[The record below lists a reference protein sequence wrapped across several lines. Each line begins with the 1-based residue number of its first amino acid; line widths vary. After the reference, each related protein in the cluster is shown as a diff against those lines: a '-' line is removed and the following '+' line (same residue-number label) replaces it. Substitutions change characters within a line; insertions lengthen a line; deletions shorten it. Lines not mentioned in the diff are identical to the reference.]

1 MKTISVMIVDDHP
14 IVREGLTSILECE
27 EDIQV
32 VAEAADGAEAVEKVR
47 SIQPD
52 IMLIDMRMPV
62 VNGVS
67 AIRQIRAFDDRIRF
81 IILTTYNNEEYVF
94 EGIKAGARGYLLK
107 DAKPS
112 ELVDA
117 IRRVAQG
124 ESLIH
129 STLMTKLLDRISNP
143 DQTGIQQ
150 FGLTNRELE
159 LLSLLSEG
167 ASNVEIAGKLF
178 ISIKTVKTHVTHIF
192 EKLKVRNRTEAVTKV
207 HKLGLLRS
215 ATANE
220 SLDSNV

>member
-27 EDIQV
+27 DDIQV

-67 AIRQIRAFDDRIRF
+67 AIRQIRAFNDRIRF

-112 ELVDA
+112 DLVDA

-124 ESLIH
+124 ESLIN

-167 ASNVEIAGKLF
+167 ASNVEIAEKLF

-215 ATANE
+215 PASNE
-220 SLDSNV
+220 NPDSSV